1 MFKKLFNFF
10 QSATKEEKKT
20 NHLQNLDVHCYCG
33 STYNGAA
40 PKCTSCGRRNALVPI
55 IEDNSAESKK
65 IKAHSASFKRAPF
78 MLENYIRQNRVYS
91 T

>member
-10 QSATKEEKKT
+10 QSATKEEKTT
-20 NHLQNLDVHCYCG
+20 NYLQNLDVHCYCG

-40 PKCTSCGRRNALVPI
+40 SKCTDCGRRNALVPL
-55 IEDNSAESKK
+55 IEDDRTDSKK
-65 IKAHSASFKRAPF
+65 INADSSSFKRAPF
-78 MLENYIRQNRVYS
+78 ILENYIRQNRVYS